1 MVDVNKPLENPM
13 FVAAVEAFQK
23 TPNTETE
30 AAFFAQIKQAHFLL
44 VLHEKLSHD
53 APDADGKFTL
63 KEKSTIS
70 FPMLSPPN
78 SAPIFFGFT
87 DWSALYAWRNEPNQ
101 QTMILSFDDVA
112 AMVLR
117 ENFDCAGF
125 LVNAASHDFFLPRT
139 IIAHVSG
146 RANPYT
152 VQKET
157 TVALGEPREYPHALV
172 EAVKAELK
180 QRREVKRAW
189 LRLMV
194 KDSEQ
199 SFLIVLEHTGDK
211 GAISQMVGKAASPH
225 LGKGMFVDIVTTD
238 QEFGANAVKD
248 IIPFYKRGLFG

>member
-1 MVDVNKPLENPM
+1 MVDVNKPLENSAL
-13 FVAAVEAFQK
+13 VAAIEALQRA
-23 TPNTETE
+23 PNAETE
-30 AAFFAQIKQAHFLL
+30 KVFFEELRQAHFLL
-44 VLHEKLSHD
+44 VLHKALNHD
-53 APDADGKFTL
+53 EPDADGKFTL

-87 DWSALYAWRNEPNQ
+87 DWPALCTWRNEPNQ
-101 QTMILSFDDVA
+101 HTMILSFDDVA

-125 LVNAASHDFFLPRT
+125 LVNASSHDFFLPRN

-146 RANPYT
+146 RANSYT

-157 TVALGEPREYPHALV
+157 TVTLGEPKEYPHALV
-172 EAVKAELK
+172 DAVKVQLK
-180 QRREVKRAW
+180 QMREVKRAW

-194 KDSEQ
+194 KDGEQ
-199 SFLIVLEHTGDK
+199 SFLIILEHSGEK
-211 GAISQMVGKAASPH
+211 GAVSQMVGKAASPH
-225 LGKGMFVDIVTTD
+225 LDKGMFVDIVTTD

-248 IIPFYKRGLFG
+248 IMPFYKRGLFG